1 MMSPL
6 EGRPGRQS
14 SSEAEGFCANK
25 SPYFTF
31 WAFEEVWLKTFIY
44 KFICRISFHS
54 CCLPVSCTV
63 DSYFL
68 VKYRY
73 WIGRDMKS
81 YENKRTN
88 DSREEHTIVECI
100 YFKLWA
106 YWLGIIW
113 NFRFKFSWV
122 QCSHW
127 TFFLVAFTPKAPKKS
142 VPMPYHYIR
151 DETLL
156 CNRASLLM
164 LPILV
169 QSCFKYFDILPYY
182 FLWQGVSRLYRSNC
196 KTVSSYV
203 QSWWLCTEF
212 YNVILRL
219 CSWFTLSFLTFLLGM
234 I

>member
-1 MMSPL
+1 MMCPL

-142 VPMPYHYIR
+142 CLCQIITLEMKLFFVIELHCWCFQFLSSLASNTLTSYHTTSS
-151 DETLL
+151 DKEFQGFTALTAKL
-156 CNRASLLM
+156 FLLM
-164 LPILV
+164 FSHDGCVLNFIM
-169 QSCFKYFDILPYY
+169 
-182 FLWQGVSRLYRSNC
+182 
-196 KTVSSYV
+196 
-203 QSWWLCTEF
+203 
-212 YNVILRL
+212 
-219 CSWFTLSFLTFLLGM
+219 SFLDCAADLRSHF
-234 I
+234 